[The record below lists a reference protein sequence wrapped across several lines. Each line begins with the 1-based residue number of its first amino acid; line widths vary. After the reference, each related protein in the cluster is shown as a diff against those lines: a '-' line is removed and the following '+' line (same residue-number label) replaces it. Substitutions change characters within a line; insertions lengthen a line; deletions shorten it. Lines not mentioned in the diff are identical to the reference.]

1 MFRCAVNLSPEMDV
15 DALKGSLWSSRMA
28 SELVLDRH
36 FEGCQIPAFGVLA
49 IVEEDTSLDGQPR
62 ERVVVGLTVV
72 RNRYGGTGHTFVVP
86 TSNGVPV
93 DESRGWESL
102 KDWML
107 ERLDEGDDA

>member
-1 MFRCAVNLSPEMDV
+1 
-15 DALKGSLWSSRMA
+15 
-28 SELVLDRH
+28 
-36 FEGCQIPAFGVLA
+36 
-49 IVEEDTSLDGQPR
+49 
-62 ERVVVGLTVV
+62 VVVGLTVV

-107 ERLDEGDDA
+107 ERLDEDNDA